1 MAITFIPNPENKP
14 VINHINGMKNDNRL
28 ENLEWTTQQENTQH
42 AVKTGLKVVTE
53 KQKMAAINNLLKARE
68 KNKVKV
74 RQFDLNGNY
83 IRTWNSII
91 EASKFYGFKSS
102 ATIIKNCKG
111 KTKTS
116 GGYVW
121 KYQEKSI

>member
-1 MAITFIPNPENKP
+1 MAIAFIPNPENKP

-53 KQKMAAINNLLKARE
+53 KQKMAAINNLLKACE

-102 ATIIKNCKG
+102 TTIIKNCKG

>member
-1 MAITFIPNPENKP
+1 MAIAFIPNPENKP

-83 IRTWNSII
+83 IRTWNSIT

-102 ATIIKNCKG
+102 AAIIKNCKG